1 MGQWGNGAMGQW
13 GGAKEGAELWGAG
26 GAMEAR
32 GNEGVANRRGWG
44 YGALTTTG
52 FCCRRGVGS

>member
-1 MGQWGNGAMGQW
+1 MGQW